1 MKNKYEIK
9 EYCLGEIRSIEVWG
23 DSFCHEDLY
32 ELIGKNRFMSTFVFR
47 PGTEARSKYG
57 ESVTGV
63 IFYAK
68 DEVDVL
74 KGLNQEPAVAPEG
87 FLKIHSPMPALTQ
100 AQREELKYG
109 GIPVTDIHYISFLP
123 YTRDEGRYE
132 SGQKVV
138 PNIIEIPYEDDG
150 RVDYDNLYQHYVAS
164 KINSKTELIPHEKE
178 KLIGITL
185 GINDGH
191 IDSRLL
197 NHLGFELEEV
207 RNNLNIWY
215 HRYKTRERRG
225 IISEEEKTKLSDLE
239 FIRWSGTMI
248 KFLGEVKKS
257 GVSSKEL
264 LKNKPAIKTIL
275 SSLSRFEQNIL
286 LHGKKQVY
294 WDIDSYLHITMR
306 HVKQLQLGHFKD
318 RTPFPYSFEDL
329 EALIDQV
336 LGTIEDE
343 IKRHF
348 REKPGKNFLRLGK
361 MSVFFNGDYY
371 CLQIDKG
378 GRLVTLY
385 VSGLKV

>member
-1 MKNKYEIK
+1 MKNKYKIR
-9 EYCLGEIRSIEVWG
+9 EYGLGIEVWG

-32 ELIGKNRFMSTFVFR
+32 ELMGKNRFMSTFVLR
-47 PGTEARSKYG
+47 PETEARSKYG
-57 ESVTGV
+57 QSVTGV
-63 IFYAK
+63 IFNAK
-68 DEVDVL
+68 DEADDL
-74 KGLNQEPAVAPEG
+74 KGFNENPAIVPEG
-87 FLKIHSPMPALTQ
+87 PLKIDSPMPDLTQ
-100 AQREELKYG
+100 AQREDLKYG
-109 GIPVTDIHYISFLP
+109 GILVTDIQYISFLP
-123 YTRDEGRYE
+123 YSHDEGRHE
-132 SGQKVV
+132 SGEKVV
-138 PNIIEIPYEDDG
+138 PNIVEIPYEGDG
-150 RVDYDNLYQHYVAS
+150 RVDYDNFYQHYVAS
-164 KINSKTELIPHEKE
+164 KINSKTELIPYEKE
-178 KLIGITL
+178 KFIGITL

-207 RNNLNIWY
+207 RNCLNIWY
-215 HRYKTRERRG
+215 HRYKTRERRRT
-225 IISEEEKTKLSDLE
+225 ISEEERTKLADLE
-239 FIRWSGTMI
+239 FIRRSENMI
-248 KFLGEVKKS
+248 KFLAQIKKS

-264 LKNKPAIKTIL
+264 LKRKQALQTIP
-275 SSLSRFEQNIL
+275 SSLSRFEPNIL

-318 RTPFPYSFEDL
+318 RTPFPYRFEDL
-329 EALIDQV
+329 EALIGQV

-343 IKRHF
+343 IERHF

-385 VSGLKV
+385 VNGYERTDT